1 MNRTEIINVIKEIFL
16 GDDFVILKDVVKEI
30 DEGTSLISDLALD
43 SLQILNFIVLLER
56 RFNFS
61 CEEDEL
67 NLDLFDNVS
76 TLIDFI
82 VEKSEKKHN

>member
-1 MNRTEIINVIKEIFL
+1 MERAEILDVIKEIFL
-16 GDDFVILKDVVKEI
+16 GDDFVVLKDAVREI

-56 RFNFS
+56 KFNFS
-61 CEEDEL
+61 CEENEL

-82 VEKSEKKHN
+82 IEKLG

>member
-1 MNRTEIINVIKEIFL
+1 MKRAEILNVIKEIFL
-16 GDDFVILKDVVKEI
+16 GDDFVVLKDAVKEI

-82 VEKSEKKHN
+82 NEKQG

>member
-1 MNRTEIINVIKEIFL
+1 MKRAEILDVIKEIFL
-16 GDDFVILKDVVKEI
+16 GDDFVVLKDAVKEI

-56 RFNFS
+56 KFNFS

-82 VEKSEKKHN
+82 VEKLD

>member
-1 MNRTEIINVIKEIFL
+1 MNRTEILNVIKEIFL
-16 GDDFVILKDVVKEI
+16 GDDFVILKDVVKGI

-56 RFNFS
+56 KFNFS

-82 VEKSEKKHN
+82 VEKLDKKKN